1 MASVWLACS
10 LHQIWGNARVLLIAY
25 AAIKGRVIYNA
36 LLKRARLIHKRWA
49 LLVGGG
55 GGGCDVT
62 WRSMQIAKTG
72 SKQGGTELP
81 GVMHTMKQVYCS
93 KPLQVL
99 ISEDMFVKGQW
110 SALVT
115 ISFTGSK
122 TELFM
127 TEKAGWATS
136 ASCLAPIK
144 TSPQC
149 RDALVLSPDA
159 SAFRLP
165 V

>member
-1 MASVWLACS
+1 M
-10 LHQIWGNARVLLIAY
+10 NT
-25 AAIKGRVIYNA
+25 KGGVFLR
-36 LLKRARLIHKRWA
+36 
-49 LLVGGG
+49 GG

-115 ISFTGSK
+115 ILSQAARLSCSWQRRQ
-122 TELFM
+122 
-127 TEKAGWATS
+127 AGPHQLPALRLS
-136 ASCLAPIK
+136 K